1 MWRYFQH
8 VQKWRYSDV
17 LPRLVWSYNHSVH
30 RSIKMKPANVTWHN
44 VQRVWHTLY
53 DGMVGRRRVTVP
65 KFQVG
70 DEVRIMKAKGTMIR
84 RLTVSPG

>member
-1 MWRYFQH
+1 MCKNGATVMYCCAWCGH
-8 VQKWRYSDV
+8 TTI
-17 LPRLVWSYNHSVH
+17 RLVH

-44 VQRVWHTLY
+44 AQRVWHTLY